1 MESRFSNILKN
12 TFFALVNQIVVLVLN
27 IVNRTIFIK
36 ILGIDYL
43 GISGLFSD
51 ILMMLSLSDLGLGTA
66 MVYSYYKPISEGN
79 EKKIAQLTFF
89 YRKIYSIIATVVM
102 TLGILLIPFL
112 KYLVNLDTPVQNIY
126 LYYFLLLTNTV
137 SSYLFVYK
145 TSILSASQK
154 NYIISKAQIIF
165 SFIKLICQI
174 VILIVTK
181 SYALYLIIQ
190 IITTIMNNVVLS
202 RKTNQLYPFVNN
214 GKSSITK
221 KERQSIYE
229 NIKSMF
235 LYKIAQVFFG
245 GTDNTLISI
254 LVGTIWVG
262 YYSNYNMVIGA
273 VNSFVDVMYR
283 SATASIGNVIASDTG
298 EKKYEVFKFTQL
310 FSCII
315 TTITTTCLMLLLED
329 FIKIWVGKEFILEK
343 SIFLSIMANFYFN
356 SVIHPIWSFRE
367 ACGLYRKTKYIM
379 IYAAIINLFLSFVLG
394 YYYGMAGILIASL
407 IARLSTY
414 FWFEPRILFN
424 EYFNQPQMKFY
435 LPLLKNLFFTII
447 IIVLLNFIFSGF
459 IVTKWFELIIKSVLI
474 DIASSGLT
482 ILLYFRE
489 PEFSIIVNRYLKRK
503 H

>member
-1 MESRFSNILKN
+1 M
-12 TFFALVNQIVVLVLN
+12 
-27 IVNRTIFIK
+27 
-36 ILGIDYL
+36 
-43 GISGLFSD
+43 
-51 ILMMLSLSDLGLGTA
+51 
-66 MVYSYYKPISEGN
+66 
-79 EKKIAQLTFF
+79 
-89 YRKIYSIIATVVM
+89 
-102 TLGILLIPFL
+102 
-112 KYLVNLDTPVQNIY
+112 
-126 LYYFLLLTNTV
+126 
-137 SSYLFVYK
+137 
-145 TSILSASQK
+145 
-154 NYIISKAQIIF
+154 
-165 SFIKLICQI
+165 
-174 VILIVTK
+174 
-181 SYALYLIIQ
+181 YLIIQ

-474 DIASSGLT
+474 AIASSGLT